1 MEFNRD
7 QSSLE
12 QAMFTNAK
20 CTFNAKHQ
28 DLVFYIPKRHNNK
41 DRRKLLMLAKHRF
54 AENRSRNDSR
64 RELVSLLQH
73 HSLSISVR
81 ICVL

>member
-28 DLVFYIPKRHNNK
+28 DLVFYIPKRNNNK
-41 DRRKLLMLAKHRF
+41 DR
-54 AENRSRNDSR
+54 
-64 RELVSLLQH
+64 
-73 HSLSISVR
+73 
-81 ICVL
+81 